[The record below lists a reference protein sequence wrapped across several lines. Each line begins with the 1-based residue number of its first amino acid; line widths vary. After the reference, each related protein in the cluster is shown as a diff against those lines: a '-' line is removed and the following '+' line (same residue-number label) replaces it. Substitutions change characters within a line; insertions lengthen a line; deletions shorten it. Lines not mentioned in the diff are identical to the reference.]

1 MPLRCQKMP
10 WHHVGRD
17 LIRLS
22 KRVMSKLDKG
32 LLGQEKPGKFYAL
45 AVLKG
50 PGSTPATKA
59 FAKASPT
66 LMPSTPADKMPP
78 A

>member
-1 MPLRCQKMP
+1 MP
-10 WHHVGRD
+10 
-17 LIRLS
+17 
-22 KRVMSKLDKG
+22 KLDKG
-32 LLGQEKPGKFYAL
+32 LMGQDTPGKLYAV

-50 PGSTPATKA
+50 AGSTPAIKA